1 VCAGTLIQ
9 TAIDGAGERDT
20 SYVHAGT
27 YVENVDVWKQVTLIG
42 DGADVVTVRAADVG
56 DHVFNVTMDWVNI
69 RGFTVTGVMIEYY
82 RCKAGIYLNGVNHCN
97 IFENNA
103 SKNCYG
109 IHLGIRVTTRSQITS
124 PRTTAMASICGIRTT
139 TH

>member
-1 VCAGTLIQ
+1 
-9 TAIDGAGERDT
+9 
-20 SYVHAGT
+20 
-27 YVENVDVWKQVTLIG
+27 VDVWKQVTLIG

-109 IHLGIRVTTRSQITS
+109 IHLWYSSNNTLADNIASNNRDGIHLWHSNNNTLHHHNNLINNTQNAYDTG
-124 PRTTAMASICGIRTT
+124 TNT
-139 TH
+139 